1 MSPTNYGTTEALPAI
16 ATSADTEAKTIARL
30 AQQAANAEELYPG
43 KIYLVPGRNGELLQI
58 DTDSYD
64 VRPRN
69 KGITQTVADFPSFAA
84 YLSKHGIAGE
94 TEISAHETEGVFSAV
109 VDAGTE
115 EEAGWR
121 RHLIKLD
128 LTASD
133 EWKTWTAQ
141 SGKLQ
146 TQEAF
151 AEFIEDNAR
160 NIVNPSSAELLEVAQ
175 SLQVKR
181 GVDFESGTRLSDGNV
196 QFGYRETTTATAGT
210 AGSLTIPAT
219 LELALAPF
227 RGGSPYRVPAT
238 FRYRLQEKRLALGF
252 KLQNADEVRR
262 AAFAEIAEK
271 VNDFAEAA
279 NFLYLYKG

>member
-1 MSPTNYGTTEALPAI
+1 MAPNNYGEFSSAVVS
-16 ATSADTEAKTIARL
+16 SADTEAKTIARI

-43 KIYLVPGRNGELLQI
+43 KLYLIAGPDGGMTQI
-58 DTDSYD
+58 DTYD
-64 VRPRN
+64 YDTRPRG
-69 KGITQTVADFPSFAA
+69 KSLSVTVADFPSFAA
-84 YLSKHGIAGE
+84 YLNKHGLEGE
-94 TEISAHETEGVFSAV
+94 TEISAHETEGIFSAV
-109 VDAGTE
+109 IDAGTDDE
-115 EEAGWR
+115 PGWR
-121 RHLIKLD
+121 HHQMKLA
-128 LTASD
+128 LTPSD

-141 SGKLQ
+141 SGKLM

-160 NIVNPSSAELLEVAQ
+160 NVVTPSSAELLEVAQ

-227 RGGSPYRVPAT
+227 RGGAPYRVPAT
-238 FRYRLQEKRLALGF
+238 FRYRLQDKRLALGF
-252 KLQNADEVRR
+252 KLQNADQVRR
-262 AAFAEIAEK
+262 DAFAKIADEVYK
-271 VNDFAEAA
+271 YA
-279 NFLYLYKG
+279 NADNYLYLYKG